1 MTISQIQTLI
11 NNIND
16 NGENTAN
23 EVRLVLNAI
32 RESSCII
39 GEVKMLKVE
48 QSYIT
53 ANFDIN
59 GLGLTGTQMEGWQI
73 ESSDGG
79 RTYIGYDPINYP
91 TLGAEGGSKDA
102 VVVSHTHAFDQ
113 STGGSDGSGTSK
125 VTTGGAN
132 YEAGGSFGLST
143 VGVDGTNRNMQPY
156 RVVLKIKRI
165 A

>member
-39 GEVKMLKVE
+39 GEVKMLKVD
-48 QSYIT
+48 QSFIT
-53 ANFDIN
+53 GNFDVN

-73 ESSDGG
+73 ESADGG

-91 TLGAEGGSKDA
+91 TLGEEGGSKDA
-102 VVVSHTHAFDQ
+102 VLVAHSHDYQIARDQ
-113 STGGSDGSGTSK
+113 AGSQDLYSLTNTAGSDEAYQTFQTSSVGESGTNK
-125 VTTGGAN
+125 
-132 YEAGGSFGLST
+132 
-143 VGVDGTNRNMQPY
+143 NMQPY

>member
-1 MTISQIQTLI
+1 MI

-39 GEVKMLKVE
+39 GEVKFLKVD
-48 QSYIT
+48 QSFIT
-53 ANFDIN
+53 ANFDVN

-102 VVVSHTHAFDQ
+102 VLVSHNHSVAEYAGVLPS
-113 STGGSDGSGTSK
+113 STRISSNTITGSGGNKTS
-125 VTTGGAN
+125 TEGESG
-132 YEAGGSFGLST
+132 
-143 VGVDGTNRNMQPY
+143 VGKNMQPY
-156 RVVLKIKRI
+156 RVVLKIKRV